1 MPQQPDA
8 SQAPDIDVDD
18 SRKYVGQLLEI
29 DEQPSV
35 SQWKKRDDEMSLIHK
50 WRIYDKD
57 DGVAVID
64 NNTGE
69 AFELW
74 QFVKDATYHN
84 VSTGEIAQ
92 AREIANA
99 LLNTTLS
106 DDDVR
111 TMIDE
116 GWDKRLVN
124 KRVEMDLEWYTT
136 QKGYKRLRVLRVK
149 PFRKATASAATRR
162 QPRLDDDEEG

>member
-8 SQAPDIDVDD
+8 SNAPDVDVDD
-18 SRKYVGQLLEI
+18 SKKYVGQLLEI

-50 WRIYDKD
+50 WRIFDKE

-74 QFVKDATYHN
+74 QFVKDQTYHN
-84 VSTGEIAQ
+84 VTTGEIAP

-99 LLNTTLS
+99 LLNTTLT
-106 DDDVR
+106 DDEVR
-111 TMIDE
+111 DMIEE

-124 KRVEMDLEWYTT
+124 KRVEMDLEWYST
-136 QKGYKRLRVLRVK
+136 QKGYRRLRVLRVK
-149 PFRKATASAATRR
+149 PYRAPARAAAARR
-162 QPRLDDDEEG
+162 QPRLDDDEAD